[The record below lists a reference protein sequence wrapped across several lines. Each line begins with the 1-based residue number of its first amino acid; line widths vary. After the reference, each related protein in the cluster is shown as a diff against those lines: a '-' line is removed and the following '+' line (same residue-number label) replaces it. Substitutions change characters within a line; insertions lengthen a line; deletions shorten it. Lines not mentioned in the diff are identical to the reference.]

1 MSNVTSVQIIS
12 PDQARELAEQYKS
25 NQDENVRARGR
36 AIDAKDF
43 KLRITHGS
51 GQGVESV
58 GVMRGSA
65 SLHDPDQVR
74 LPNGLT
80 TSVAAA
86 LNAGL
91 IEPDGK
97 GGYRLLDESV
107 SIGASD
113 ERAGDRK
120 GNASDDQRVLEEF
133 DKAYD
138 VIEETLGLG
147 EMSQRTQVLIETGD
161 IEAATEG
168 LDPKVVKALTDGYAQ
183 NASKVM
189 SEVGID
195 DVYWLDSILDDDD
208 TQTRSAALRAIV
220 TNDVQAMRSIAYDVV
235 RKLHTGEGI
244 SDFLGELEDLGVKV
258 IRGQGYGT
266 NPIHVLI
273 PGHNKPVTLLQA
285 LRDGL
290 IVRS

>member
-25 NQDENVRARGR
+25 NQDENVRARVR
-36 AIDAKDF
+36 AIDANDC

-51 GQGVESV
+51 GQGVEST

-65 SLHDPDQVR
+65 SLHNPDHVR

-80 TSVAAA
+80 TSIAAA
-86 LNAGL
+86 VNAGL

-97 GGYRLLDESV
+97 GGYRILDDSV
-107 SIGASD
+107 SIGAVDQKAGSVSED
-113 ERAGDRK
+113 E
-120 GNASDDQRVLEEF
+120 RVLEEF
-133 DKAYD
+133 NKAYD
-138 VIEETLGLG
+138 VIEETVGLE
-147 EMSQRTQVLIETGD
+147 EMTERTQVLIETGD

-168 LDPKVVKALTDGYAQ
+168 LDPKVVKALTNGYAQ

-244 SDFLGELEDLGVKV
+244 NDFLGELEDLGVKV
-258 IRGQGYGT
+258 IRGQGHSS

>member
-25 NQDENVRARGR
+25 NQDENVRARVR
-36 AIDAKDF
+36 AIDANAF

-65 SLHDPDQVR
+65 SLHDPGQVR

-80 TSVAAA
+80 TSIAAA
-86 LNAGL
+86 VNAGL

-97 GGYRLLDESV
+97 GGYRILDESV
-107 SIGASD
+107 SIGAVDQKAGSVSED
-113 ERAGDRK
+113 ER
-120 GNASDDQRVLEEF
+120 VLQEF
-133 DKAYD
+133 NKAYD
-138 VIEETLGLG
+138 VIEESLGRE
-147 EMSQRTQVLIETGD
+147 EMSQRTQVFIDTGD

-168 LDPKVVKALTDGYAQ
+168 MDPKIVKALTDGYAQ

-244 SDFLGELEDLGVKV
+244 NDFLGELEDLGVKV

-290 IVRS
+290 IVRD

>member
-1 MSNVTSVQIIS
+1 M
-12 PDQARELAEQYKS
+12 
-25 NQDENVRARGR
+25 
-36 AIDAKDF
+36 
-43 KLRITHGS
+43 
-51 GQGVESV
+51 
-58 GVMRGSA
+58 
-65 SLHDPDQVR
+65 
-74 LPNGLT
+74 T

-86 LNAGL
+86 VNAGL

-97 GGYRLLDESV
+97 GGYRVLDENV
-107 SIGASD
+107 SAAETNQKASA
-113 ERAGDRK
+113 EK
-120 GNASDDQRVLEEF
+120 SEDQR
-133 DKAYD
+133 DRAYD
-138 VIEETLGLG
+138 AIEESLGRE
-147 EMSQRTQVLIETGD
+147 EMSERTQVLIDTGD
-161 IEAATEG
+161 LEAATEG
-168 LDPKVVKALTDGYAQ
+168 LDSKTVQALTDGYAQ

-235 RKLHTGEGI
+235 RKLQTGQGI

>member
-1 MSNVTSVQIIS
+1 MSNFTSVHIVS

-25 NQDENVRARGR
+25 NQDEGVRARVR
-36 AIDAKDF
+36 AIDANDF

-51 GQGVESV
+51 GQGVEST
-58 GVMRGSA
+58 GVVRGSA
-65 SLHDPDQVR
+65 RLHDPDQVR

-86 LNAGL
+86 INAGL

-97 GGYRLLDESV
+97 GGYRILDESV
-107 SIGASD
+107 SIGAVDQKAGSVSED
-113 ERAGDRK
+113 ER
-120 GNASDDQRVLEEF
+120 VLQEF
-133 DKAYD
+133 NKAYD
-138 VIEETLGLG
+138 VIEESLGRE
-147 EMSQRTQVLIETGD
+147 EMSQRTQVFIDTGD

-168 LDPKVVKALTDGYAQ
+168 MDPKIVKALTDGYAQ

-244 SDFLGELEDLGVKV
+244 NDFLGELEDLGVKV

-290 IVRS
+290 IVRD